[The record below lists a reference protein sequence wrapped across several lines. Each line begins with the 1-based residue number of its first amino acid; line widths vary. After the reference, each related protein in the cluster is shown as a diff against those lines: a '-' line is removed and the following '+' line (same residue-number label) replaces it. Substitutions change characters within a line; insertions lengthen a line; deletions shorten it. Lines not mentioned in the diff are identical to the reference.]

1 MSVTIYAIYIGF
13 SLRNNGWFDGVIKS
27 DLDSYN
33 DYNSSDMIENT
44 FLQVSKSNFCRGPV
58 VHFPWT

>member
-13 SLRNNGWFDGVIKS
+13 SLRNNGWFDGVINS

-33 DYNSSDMIENT
+33 DYNSSDMI
-44 FLQVSKSNFCRGPV
+44 
-58 VHFPWT
+58 